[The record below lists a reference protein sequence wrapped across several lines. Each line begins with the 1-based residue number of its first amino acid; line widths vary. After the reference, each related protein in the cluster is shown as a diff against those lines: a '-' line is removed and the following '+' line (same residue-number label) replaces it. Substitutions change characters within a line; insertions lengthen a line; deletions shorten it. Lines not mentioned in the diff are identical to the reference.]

1 MPNHVP
7 HPREDPRHGGIRSG
21 LSQMIKTSYSD
32 LGLNVLFP
40 SSSSYLIRRASPS
53 PSSGR
58 TAVGMG
64 TRGVPRLIFSL
75 PSAFVPWC
83 LAPAESGGMLGVASP
98 GSMARWVSGDTA
110 IGVPVGSCSL
120 CVGAVFDSLQR
131 GPWSWAHSCYLGRAV
146 RTETDSLSSSPLHHH
161 PAPAPGDPVSLDTF
175 EERECFWGKEDVYV
189 GGRRHGAFPRLGTS
203 GGHLGG
209 SSQTSQHLVAD
220 FQTSQAPIWAHLG
233 KFKAFQFC
241 HLAWG
246 RGWGRLFCTFFQA

>member
-1 MPNHVP
+1 MGRKK
-7 HPREDPRHGGIRSG
+7 PRLFSAPRRHWAVDPGR
-21 LSQMIKTSYSD
+21 LT
-32 LGLNVLFP
+32 GLNSRAWAGGRLCGTWWRLGPFP
-40 SSSSYLIRRASPS
+40 VQQAAGQELVCLP
-53 PSSGR
+53 GR
-58 TAVGMG
+58 G
-64 TRGVPRLIFSL
+64 RGLV
-75 PSAFVPWC
+75 
-83 LAPAESGGMLGVASP
+83 MLGVASP

-131 GPWSWAHSCYLGRAV
+131 GPWSWAHSCFLGRAV

-175 EERECFWGKEDVYV
+175 EEWECFWGKENVYV